1 MFENGT
7 SSQNETDYPK
17 TDYPRQLLIH
27 ERTQPKDQVFDD
39 IIAPTLYS
47 IIGFVPLLYLLYISK
62 WAENGMKAGQAI
74 SRSSDQIR
82 LYLTG
87 SFQDSPENGVNG

>member
-7 SSQNETDYPK
+7 SNQNETDYPK

-47 IIGFVPLLYLLYISK
+47 IIGFVPLLHPLYIYR
-62 WAENGMKAGQAI
+62 NGLE
-74 SRSSDQIR
+74 SRSSNLI
-82 LYLTG
+82 
-87 SFQDSPENGVNG
+87 

>member
-47 IIGFVPLLYLLYISK
+47 IIGFVPLL
-62 WAENGMKAGQAI
+62 
-74 SRSSDQIR
+74 
-82 LYLTG
+82 
-87 SFQDSPENGVNG
+87 

>member
-62 WAENGMKAGQAI
+62 WAENGSE
-74 SRSSDQIR
+74 SRSSHLKVIKIR

-87 SFQDSPENGVNG
+87 SFQDSPEIGVNG

>member
-7 SSQNETDYPK
+7 SNQNETDYPK

-47 IIGFVPLLYLLYISK
+47 IIGFVPLLYPLYIYIYISK
-62 WAENGMKAGQAI
+62 WA
-74 SRSSDQIR
+74 
-82 LYLTG
+82 
-87 SFQDSPENGVNG
+87 

>member
-74 SRSSDQIR
+74 SRSSDHQNQIK
-82 LYLTG
+82 LEKGHFKT
-87 SFQDSPENGVNG
+87 FFE

>member
-47 IIGFVPLLYLLYISK
+47 IIGFVPLLYPFLFS
-62 WAENGMKAGQAI
+62 AGLKGYKD
-74 SRSSDQIR
+74 SLRS
-82 LYLTG
+82 LNET
-87 SFQDSPENGVNG
+87 

>member
-7 SSQNETDYPK
+7 SNQNETDYPK

-47 IIGFVPLLYLLYISK
+47 IIGFVPLLYPYIYR
-62 WAENGMKAGQAI
+62 NGPESRSSNLIDMI
-74 SRSSDQIR
+74 SRS
-82 LYLTG
+82 
-87 SFQDSPENGVNG
+87 PK

>member
-62 WAENGMKAGQAI
+62 WAENGSE
-74 SRSSDQIR
+74 SRSSHLKVIRSSKSDQIR
-82 LYLTG
+82 KR
-87 SFQDSPENGVNG
+87 SFQDFF